1 MRHVA
6 ALLIRL
12 YQLTVS
18 PLLGP
23 RCRFYPSCSH
33 YALEALA
40 RFGVLRGGWLT
51 LKRIG
56 RCHPWNPGGLDPV
69 PAAFAGDACH
79 HGTDEAPGLALS
91 IDRGASASTRARATP
106 AGGATALRGGQ
117 AQHSHD

>member
-40 RFGVLRGGWLT
+40 RFGALRGGWLT

-69 PAAFAGDACH
+69 PTACAGHASH
-79 HGTDEAPGLALS
+79 QGAGEEPGL
-91 IDRGASASTRARATP
+91 
-106 AGGATALRGGQ
+106 
-117 AQHSHD
+117 SHD

>member
-1 MRHVA
+1 MEKSSWSMRQAV

-23 RCRFYPSCSH
+23 RCRFYPSCSQ
-33 YALEALA
+33 YAREAVV
-40 RFGVLRGGWLT
+40 RFGVVRGGWLA

-69 PAAFAGDACH
+69 PAGAGDGC
-79 HGTDEAPGLALS
+79 
-91 IDRGASASTRARATP
+91 
-106 AGGATALRGGQ
+106 
-117 AQHSHD
+117 QHTSHD